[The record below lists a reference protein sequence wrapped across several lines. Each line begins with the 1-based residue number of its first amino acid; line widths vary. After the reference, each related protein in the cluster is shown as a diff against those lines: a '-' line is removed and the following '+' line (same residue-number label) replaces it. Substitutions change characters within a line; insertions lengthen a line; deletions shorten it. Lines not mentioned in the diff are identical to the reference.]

1 MHTIVYKCIQCV
13 DKVCGIPLQ
22 AGMDEMERTECT
34 SPGET
39 GDESGGS
46 AVLGLQNPGTGR

>member
-1 MHTIVYKCIQCV
+1 
-13 DKVCGIPLQ
+13 
-22 AGMDEMERTECT
+22 MDEMEGTECT